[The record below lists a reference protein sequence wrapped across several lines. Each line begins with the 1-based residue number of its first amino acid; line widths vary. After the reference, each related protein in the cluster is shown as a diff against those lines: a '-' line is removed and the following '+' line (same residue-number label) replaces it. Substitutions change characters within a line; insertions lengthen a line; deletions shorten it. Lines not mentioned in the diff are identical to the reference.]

1 MIDEALAARS
11 SLLDMRKS
19 ARSKSAPPEST
30 CRAGTRPPPVVREHE
45 RDGRYGVRCR
55 LRPRCEAGAWG
66 RARGTETQ
74 TAATAIAA
82 RPSLW
87 ARAVR
92 CEGGRRMA
100 EIIGTFGND
109 PLIGTAEPDNIFG
122 LGAGDDAA
130 SGGDGDDVLSGGED
144 DDQLRSAASDDQL
157 LGGPGRDRL
166 DGGEGD
172 DVLAGNR
179 GADAWPEVRP
189 TTSAPAA
196 SDRMRSSSR
205 SRAAGSIRSR
215 FHDMPG
221 RRPAGVRRGRA
232 RGLRSGDLEPRGLL
246 RSRRAGGRH
255 ALSGRQRRRRRR
267 LVPVALL
274 QGVSGIS
281 IDDLVGNPD
290 QSLSIVS

>member
-1 MIDEALAARS
+1 
-11 SLLDMRKS
+11 MRKS

-130 SGGDGDDVLSGGED
+130 SGGDGDDVLDGGED

-205 SRAAGSIRSR
+205 SRAAGSIRS
-215 FHDMPG
+215 PI
-221 RRPAGVRRGRA
+221 
-232 RGLRSGDLEPRGLL
+232 
-246 RSRRAGGRH
+246 SRRARTMTGRRS
-255 ALSGRQRRRRRR
+255 LRTCSRTSIRRPRTSRPSSISTGRRTARSFGSTATAAATASCLWRCSR
-267 LVPVALL
+267 
-274 QGVSGIS
+274 GVSGIS
-281 IDDLVGNPD
+281 IDDLVANPD